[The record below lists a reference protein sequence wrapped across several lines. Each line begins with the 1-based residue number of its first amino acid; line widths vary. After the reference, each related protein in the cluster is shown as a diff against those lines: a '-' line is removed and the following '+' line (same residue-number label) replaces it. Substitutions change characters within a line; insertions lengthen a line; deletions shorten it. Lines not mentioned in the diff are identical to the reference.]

1 MQNGDGKL
9 EPLFYA
15 KRQALRTLIGNI
27 IQVILL
33 KQFLNPAFFL
43 ARGQMIEMRVKIEIL
58 PDSEFVIKGER
69 LRHVADIHTRL
80 HVVGFH
86 GLTEQLRCPLRRRQ
100 KSRQH
105 FHCGGLA
112 ATRASAPQRP

>member
-43 ARGQMIEMRVKIEIL
+43 V
-58 PDSEFVIKGER
+58 
-69 LRHVADIHTRL
+69 
-80 HVVGFH
+80 
-86 GLTEQLRCPLRRRQ
+86 
-100 KSRQH
+100 
-105 FHCGGLA
+105 LA
-112 ATRASAPQRP
+112 FSTNRASALRTAIAC